1 MSKEKLLSLWH
12 RVRYKKHALLV
23 ALAVAL
29 VGCAVIGTVAWLTQS
44 DETVNAFTVG
54 DVSAAVN
61 ETFDVP
67 YTTKENVCVENTGDV
82 PVYVRAYVSIYLQK
96 ADGTILS
103 RVPVQDTDYTIER
116 GDEQNW
122 KKQGEFYYYLKPV
135 QPDTT
140 TSNLINSVKDLTN
153 EAGGAFLVVDIST
166 QAIQAEPTRAVVE
179 AWQVNVNS
187 DGNLVPSGNANP

>member
-23 ALAVAL
+23 ALAVVLA
-29 VGCAVIGTVAWLTQS
+29 GCAVFATVAWLTQS
-44 DETVNAFTVG
+44 DKTVNAFTVG
-54 DVSAAVN
+54 NVSAAVN

-103 RVPVQDTDYTIER
+103 RVPVQKTDYTITW

-122 KKQGEFYYYLKPV
+122 NKQGEFYYYLKPV
-135 QPDTT
+135 QPNTKTTDLIKKVTDTT
-140 TSNLINSVKDLTN
+140 TQN
-153 EAGGAFLVVDIST
+153 GAFLVVDIST
-166 QAIQAEPTRAVVE
+166 QAIQAEPTRAVEE
-179 AWQVNVNS
+179 AWQVTVDN
-187 DGNLVPSGNANP
+187 DGNLAPSGNANP

>member
-61 ETFDVP
+61 ETFDKP
-67 YTTKENVCVENTGDV
+67 YTTKENVCVKNTGDV

-103 RVPVQDTDYTIER
+103 RVPEQNTDYTIEWN
-116 GDEQNW
+116 DEQNW
-122 KKQGEFYYYLKPV
+122 NKQGEFYYYLKPV

-179 AWQVNVNS
+179 AWQVTVDN
-187 DGNLVPSGNANP
+187 DGNLVPSGDATP

>member
-23 ALAVAL
+23 ALAVVLA
-29 VGCAVIGTVAWLTQS
+29 GCAVFATVAWLTQS
-44 DETVNAFTVG
+44 DKTVNAFTVG
-54 DVSAAVN
+54 NVSAEVH
-61 ETFDVP
+61 EEFDGKSKKFVH
-67 YTTKENVCVENTGDV
+67 VENTGDV

-103 RVPVQDTDYTIER
+103 RVPVQNTDYTITR
-116 GDEQNW
+116 DDEQNW
-122 KKQGEFYYYLKPV
+122 KKQGDIYYYLEPV
-135 QPDTT
+135 QPKTT

-166 QAIQAEPTRAVVE
+166 QAIQAEPANAVQDAWGVTVE
-179 AWQVNVNS
+179 D
-187 DGNLVPSGNANP
+187 DGSLALLGNANP